1 MDCNCSEHNLT
12 MDDNSHLRRIIIKIQ
27 ARLSDDDRKYL
38 HFFLGDDIPRRIR
51 DDPTLGGT
59 LCAMESLFDRDI
71 ISGDDFTYLIT
82 AFEAIGCLDAVT
94 ILKGHQQQMKLTH
107 VHQSMLSLISIMPPL
122 PPSAAEVFADQ
133 DDEEAQ
139 PLHSDKHKR
148 FSTSFRLK
156 IYVVIIVLLVLCTT
170 GILITVPFMKG
181 IQTNKLN
188 EDTKMKDVIL
198 KEQELKNKSRRGGY
212 IEFFSENTLVK
223 VGNKHGSTQ
232 GTYSNNSLNP
242 SFTNSHYLNGI
253 RVRDNNDKEQ
263 KKRNETIQL
272 FDESILEKNQQA
284 NDQLALLNKKKFIE
298 GREFGSAYGT
308 HFDDST
314 HPYFTSLH
322 YLNGILAHDNNDS
335 IESYQFY
342 YSPSSDGQDTI
353 ISERHGKQTL
363 SFKKDFQFDKNEKIQ
378 SVEGH
383 YLNKTIVFSNGTI
396 LTMRIITG
404 LRFYTTKGY
413 ASPSYAG
420 EEGEMF
426 EEEYENYTL
435 WYVTGRSDE
444 YIHQLQFYWYRTLDI
459 D

>member
-1 MDCNCSEHNLT
+1 M
-12 MDDNSHLRRIIIKIQ
+12 
-27 ARLSDDDRKYL
+27 
-38 HFFLGDDIPRRIR
+38 
-51 DDPTLGGT
+51 
-59 LCAMESLFDRDI
+59 
-71 ISGDDFTYLIT
+71 
-82 AFEAIGCLDAVT
+82 
-94 ILKGHQQQMKLTH
+94 
-107 VHQSMLSLISIMPPL
+107 
-122 PPSAAEVFADQ
+122 
-133 DDEEAQ
+133 
-139 PLHSDKHKR
+139 
-148 FSTSFRLK
+148 
-156 IYVVIIVLLVLCTT
+156 
-170 GILITVPFMKG
+170 
-181 IQTNKLN
+181 
-188 EDTKMKDVIL
+188 
-198 KEQELKNKSRRGGY
+198 NKSNFNLKYDY
-212 IEFFSENTLVK
+212 ILE
-223 VGNKHGSTQ
+223 
-232 GTYSNNSLNP
+232 
-242 SFTNSHYLNGI
+242 
-253 RVRDNNDKEQ
+253 EQ
-263 KKRNETIQL
+263 KKNNETIQL
-272 FDESILEKNQQA
+272 LDESILEKNQQA

-298 GREFGSAYGT
+298 GREFGRAYGT

-314 HPYFTSLH
+314 HPYFTSSH